1 MQYKSGFGGGPTYVI
16 LWLIDLFVMRDLF
29 ILLSDMHAIIS

>member
-1 MQYKSGFGGGPTYVI
+1 MKDKLGFGGGPTYVI
-16 LWLIDLFVMRDLF
+16 LWSIDLFVTRDLV